1 MWAGELYRV
10 PSLCLGALLVGVA
23 VLLAWQSF
31 FRIKR
36 VTRSTIS
43 SISPLPH
50 QAPRRVKVVFGDADP
65 ERPPLQFIRWTAW
78 ERRHGYAT
86 CRRPSGAFMS
96 GTPPARCRCACSRP
110 CAHQQHQSSE
120 LARRT
125 WQELARW
132 AMAAQQQQHSASVP
146 ASAPALD
153 CLPRG
158 STKRAHGQHEEP
170 AKRSRPLA
178 ELQA

>member
-1 MWAGELYRV
+1 
-10 PSLCLGALLVGVA
+10 
-23 VLLAWQSF
+23 
-31 FRIKR
+31 
-36 VTRSTIS
+36 
-43 SISPLPH
+43 
-50 QAPRRVKVVFGDADP
+50 
-65 ERPPLQFIRWTAW
+65 
-78 ERRHGYAT
+78 
-86 CRRPSGAFMS
+86 MS
-96 GTPPARCRCACSRP
+96 GTPPARCAVPALALVTSNTR
-110 CAHQQHQSSE
+110 SSE

-158 STKRAHGQHEEP
+158 STKRAHGQHEAQ